1 MSVVIAKPIGGGKSA
16 PKDEPKTTKKSGKK
30 EK

>member
-1 MSVVIAKPIGGGKSA
+1 MSVVIAKPIGGAAEVTQKGDK
-16 PKDEPKTTKKSGKK
+16 PVKKDGKK

>member
-1 MSVVIAKPIGGGKSA
+1 MSVVIAKPMGSEKPS
-16 PKDEPKTTKKSGKK
+16 PQPKTTKKSGKK

>member
-16 PKDEPKTTKKSGKK
+16 PKPVTTKKSGKK

>member
-16 PKDEPKTTKKSGKK
+16 PKPETTKKSGKK

>member
-1 MSVVIAKPIGGGKSA
+1 MSVVIAKPIGGVESA
-16 PKDEPKTTKKSGKK
+16 PQPKTTKKSGKK